1 MTLIKT
7 SDKLPELKKGQKQ
20 EIDKEKL
27 LKLAEEVGRI
37 LRKER
42 GAGYKY
48 DESISFSKH
57 AFGY

>member
-1 MTLIKT
+1 MKLIET

-20 EIDKEKL
+20 KIDKKRL
-27 LKLAEEVGRI
+27 LKIAEKVGKI

-42 GAGYKY
+42 ETDPEC
-48 DESISFSKH
+48 DENISSSRN

>member
-7 SDKLPELKKGQKQ
+7 SDKLPELKKGQRQ

-27 LKLAEEVGRI
+27 LGLAEKVGKI

-42 GAGYKY
+42 KVGYKY
-48 DESISFSKH
+48 DENISSSKH